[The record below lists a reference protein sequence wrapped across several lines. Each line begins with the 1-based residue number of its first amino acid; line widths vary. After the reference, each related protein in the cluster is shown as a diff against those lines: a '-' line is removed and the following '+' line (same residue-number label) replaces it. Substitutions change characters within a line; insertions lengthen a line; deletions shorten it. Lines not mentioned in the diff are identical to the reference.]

1 MVADKLRSPSVYL
14 QVIYTTMAT
23 IALLGTMDTKGTE
36 YAFLAEQIQK
46 RGHHTLVIDTGI
58 LGEPRLKPDIS
69 RAEVASAGGADF
81 AALVAKRDRG
91 EAVTIMSHGASVVL
105 SRLVNARQVDGVIA
119 LGGSGGTAIATAAM
133 RALAIGFPKVMVS
146 ILASGNT
153 APYVDVKDIVMFP
166 SIVDI
171 AGLNSIS
178 RVLLSRAAGAICG
191 MVEVHIDA
199 GADKPVIVASQFG
212 NTTPCVDRARSILEA
227 AGYEVVVFAAVG
239 TGGRTMESLI
249 ASGMVGAVLDITTT
263 EWADELVGGVLTAG
277 PQRLEAAARHGVP
290 AIVSTGCLDMV
301 NFGSPET
308 VPTKFQGRRFYQHNP
323 QVTLM
328 RTTPQEN
335 HELGCILARKLNLS
349 TGPVTVVLP
358 LRGNSLIG
366 TSGQPFHDPEAD
378 QALFDALRS
387 NLRADIPVVELDNA
401 INDQPFAEA
410 CSLEL
415 MKNLAVA
422 SSRSHGA

>member
-1 MVADKLRSPSVYL
+1 MSQRKSLGVHSAPQPDDGRSRIVACKPPSSIFHLLL
-14 QVIYTTMAT
+14 QHIYTTMAT

-46 RGHHTLVIDTGI
+46 RGHHTLVIDTGT

-91 EAVTIMSHGASVVL
+91 EAVTSMSQGASVVL

-171 AGLNSIS
+171 AGLNRIS

-249 ASGMVGAVLDITTT
+249 ASGMVGAC
-263 EWADELVGGVLTAG
+263 
-277 PQRLEAAARHGVP
+277 ARHYDDRV
-290 AIVSTGCLDMV
+290 
-301 NFGSPET
+301 
-308 VPTKFQGRRFYQHNP
+308 GRRVGRRCAHGWTP
-323 QVTLM
+323 APGSCRPSR
-328 RTTPQEN
+328 RTCDRF
-335 HELGCILARKLNLS
+335 HRLSRYGELWFARDCSDKVS
-349 TGPVTVVLP
+349 GTQVLP
-358 LRGNSLIG
+358 AQS
-366 TSGQPFHDPEAD
+366 TSNP
-378 QALFDALRS
+378 DAYDS
-387 NLRADIPVVELDNA
+387 PGE
-401 INDQPFAEA
+401 
-410 CSLEL
+410 S
-415 MKNLAVA
+415 
-422 SSRSHGA
+422 

>member
-1 MVADKLRSPSVYL
+1 
-14 QVIYTTMAT
+14 MAT

-36 YAFLAEQIQK
+36 YAFLSEQIQK

-105 SRLVNARQVDGVIA
+105 SRLVNERQVDGVIA

-171 AGLNSIS
+171 AGLNRIS
-178 RVLLSRAAGAICG
+178 RALLSRAAGAICG

-349 TGPVTVVLP
+349 TGPVTVLLP

-366 TSGQPFHDPEAD
+366 ASGQPFHDPEAD

-415 MKNLAVA
+415 VKNLAVA
-422 SSRSHGA
+422 SSRS